1 MLAVELKDL
10 TYTYSV
16 KTPFEKRALDRV
28 NLAVEE
34 GEFVGLIGATG
45 SGKSTLIQHLNG
57 LVKVQEGEVR
67 VAGMNASDK
76 KTLKSLRFTV
86 GMVFQYPEYQLF
98 EDTVAKDVAFGPK
111 NMKLEKD
118 EIDRRVRRAM
128 EVVGLPYSEF
138 AERSPFELSGGEKR
152 RAAIAGVIAMEPKI
166 LVLDEPVAGLDP
178 VGRREILAL
187 VKKLHEEVSPTVIMV
202 SHYMD
207 DIAEMADRIVALKDG
222 RVVADGTPAEVFGA
236 REELAAAGLAL
247 PTAARIV
254 DRLAARGIS
263 LPRTIVT
270 PRELADALAAYKSG
284 GATATRLQTE
294 RDKTSEEVELQADGE
309 TIDEATGGATA
320 ASGATAAKLQAERDE
335 TNEGAELQADDE
347 TTGEATGG
355 ATATGGAA
363 AAILQGGHDE
373 TGGDTELYADGGEV
387 TGTAE
392 KEDGENV

>member
-320 ASGATAAKLQAERDE
+320 AGGTAAASGAT
-335 TNEGAELQADDE
+335 
-347 TTGEATGG
+347 
-355 ATATGGAA
+355 

-373 TGGDTELYADGGEV
+373 TGGDTEPHAGCGEV